1 MRFPDDRGLG
11 ESVKKPD
18 SYPLLLSDFFTHNVN
33 HGSSYARFLI
43 NYQDQQYQYIT
54 TVYRLQGL
62 ILCGF
67 LEVPTWGYDVL
78 N

>member
-18 SYPLLLSDFFTHNVN
+18 SYPLLLSDFFTHYEDNRI
-33 HGSSYARFLI
+33 SYARFLI

-54 TVYRLQGL
+54 TVYRLRGL